1 MWPKFRYSSISTKEI
16 IMTSILWI
24 LHQKNQFFEECSWFK
39 FNNLRLAQGMALI
52 FTPVWQKFYDY
63 RRYSPLSSW
72 VGLNST
78 LIFELCYLSFG
89 ERIIFTVLRDLN
101 FKFQNSLAILA
112 MIVTVRPASIV
123 KVFKIGWII
132 NKFCDAS

>member
-24 LHQKNQFFEECSWFK
+24 LHQKNQFFEECSWLK
-39 FNNLRLAQGMALI
+39 FSSFRLALGMALI
-52 FTPVWQKFYDY
+52 FTPVWQKFYDCGS
-63 RRYSPLSSW
+63 YSPLSSW
-72 VGLNST
+72 IGLNST

-89 ERIIFTVLRDLN
+89 ERIIFTVVRDLN
-101 FKFQNSLAILA
+101 FKFQYSLAILA

-123 KVFKIGWII
+123 KVFKIGWIV